1 MCKLCR
7 WLTPTELRDGKT
19 REKRGQSV
27 PKQDVF
33 SPKSVQMRDS
43 SSRIPSELGA
53 VHCLPSSEGGLYKDY
68 LGFANESA

>member
-19 REKRGQSV
+19 REKEDKVSQNRTFF
-27 PKQDVF
+27 P
-33 SPKSVQMRDS
+33 PKSVQMRDS